1 MIKILVNSPKG
12 GVGKT
17 TLATNI
23 AIYLAQNRYKVW
35 ALDLAQGEQMTTAL
49 KVTGF
54 FNKEQKSNKIE
65 TSELDSIPAKFNGAR
80 NYDVLVADSDDYFEI
95 IKDLADRE
103 ISKGWKIIVPIIDE
117 FNGLE
122 RIPNEIGA
130 LCISY
135 MFAGK
140 MDFDLKIVPNKISNI
155 ASITKI
161 QKKLE
166 EQGIGGFMSE
176 SYIADCKSEPP
187 YYISEENFYNEI
199 GSLLKEVG
207 VI

>member
-23 AIYLAQNRYKVW
+23 AIYLAQNQYKVW
-35 ALDLAQGEQMTTAL
+35 AFDLAQGEQMTTAL
-49 KVTGF
+49 KVTEF
-54 FNKEQKSNKIE
+54 FNEEQKSNKIN
-65 TSELDSIPAKFNGAR
+65 TSELDSIPKKFNKAS
-80 NYDVLVADSDDYFEI
+80 NYDVLVADTDDYFEI

-117 FNGLE
+117 YNGLQ
-122 RIPNEIGA
+122 RIPKEIGA
-130 LCISY
+130 LCVSY

-140 MDFDLKIVPNKISNI
+140 MDFDLKIVPNKISNL

-161 QKKLE
+161 KKKLE
-166 EQGIGGFMSE
+166 EQGIEGFMSE
-176 SYIADCKSEPP
+176 SYITDCKSEPP
-187 YYISEENFYNEI
+187 YYINEKNFYNEI
-199 GSLLKEVG
+199 RTLLKEVG